1 MAKRI
6 AIATIGTQGDVQPYL
21 ALAVALQK
29 RGYSVVLGAPDDFE
43 ELITRYG
50 VEFHSLGG
58 SMQQFLTQ
66 TRFEAAMSQSL
77 LINAPSLLRQGQ
89 MIVDTAA
96 RLAWEMAQGAEAIIA
111 NMNTSFAIDI
121 AEALKIPVIM
131 SALQPLNTTSEF
143 PLCMYYGPT
152 FGPALN
158 RLTYTTMTVQQI
170 YYNLPRNRLRRELMG
185 LDSRKRGGFFKD
197 TAGVPLP
204 TLYAYSPLLSPRPR
218 DWPKSALVTGFWTLE
233 DRTDWEPSEAFKRF
247 LAAGEAPIY
256 VGFGSMPFGATR
268 NTQILKEAVRLWGGR
283 VVVARGWGG
292 INPADL
298 PPDIFPIEKAPHDK
312 LFKYVRAVVHHGG
325 AGTTAAGLRLGRP
338 TFIVP
343 QTVDQPYWGRRV
355 YELGCGPKPVRL
367 RRLTAEILAASLADL
382 ADNGSYGLAAEA
394 LAAGLVREDGTERA
408 IKVIERVMNN
418 FVPGARRR
426 TRRLSVRASRVVER
440 VLPSAAVAASRNRAR
455 TRRRPRVEDPAE

>member
-1 MAKRI
+1 MGKRI

-21 ALAVALQK
+21 SLALALQK
-29 RGYSVVLGAPDDFE
+29 QGYSVVLGAPSDFE
-43 ELITRYG
+43 QFITSHG
-50 VEFHSLGG
+50 VEFRSLGG
-58 SMQQFLTQ
+58 SIQQFLTQ
-66 TRFEAAMSQSL
+66 TRFENAMSQSL
-77 LINAPSLLRQGQ
+77 LINGPALLRQGQ

-96 RLAWEMAQGAEAIIA
+96 RLAWEMAQGADAIIA

-152 FGPALN
+152 FGPTLN
-158 RLTYTTMTVQQI
+158 RLSYTTMTVQQI

-197 TAGVPLP
+197 TAGIALP
-204 TLYAYSPLLSPRPR
+204 TLYAYSGLLSPRPR
-218 DWPKSALVTGFWTLE
+218 DWPRSAIVTGFWRIE
-233 DRTDWEPSEAFKRF
+233 DQTDWEPSAEFRAF
-247 LAAGEAPIY
+247 LAAGETPVYI
-256 VGFGSMPFGATR
+256 GFGSMPFGSER
-268 NTQILKEAVRLWGGR
+268 NTQILKEAVKLWGGR

-298 PPDIFPIEKAPHDK
+298 PPEIFAIEKAPHDK

-325 AGTTAAGLRLGRP
+325 AGTTAAGLNHGKP

-367 RRLTAEILAASLADL
+367 RRLTPEILAAALQDL
-382 ADNGSYGLAAEA
+382 STNPSYQLAAEA
-394 LAAGLVREDGTERA
+394 LASRLGSEDGTDRA
-408 IKVIERVMNN
+408 IKVIERVMDN
-418 FVPGARRR
+418 FVPGEAPPPRKRHCPMQHQDGPPGLSIMRRCR
-426 TRRLSVRASRVVER
+426 PR
-440 VLPSAAVAASRNRAR
+440 PSA
-455 TRRRPRVEDPAE
+455 PKPA

>member
-21 ALAVALQK
+21 SLAVALKQ
-29 RGYSVVLGAPDDFE
+29 RGYSVVLGAPSDFE

-50 VEFHSLGG
+50 IEFCSLG
-58 SMQQFLTQ
+58 SSIQQFLTQ
-66 TRFEAAMSQSL
+66 ARFENAMSQSL
-77 LINAPSLLRQGQ
+77 LINGPALLRQGQ

-96 RLAWEMAQGAEAIIA
+96 RLSWKMAQGADAIIA

-121 AEALKIPVIM
+121 AEALRIPVIM

-152 FGPALN
+152 FGPTLN

-197 TAGVPLP
+197 TAGFALP
-204 TLYAYSPLLSPRPR
+204 TLYAYSPQLSPRPR
-218 DWPKSALVTGFWTLE
+218 DWPRSAIVTGFWMLDDITG
-233 DRTDWEPSEAFKRF
+233 WEPSAAFREF
-247 LAAGEAPIY
+247 LAKGEAPIY
-256 VGFGSMPFGATR
+256 IGFGSMPFGAER
-268 NTQILKEAVRLWGGR
+268 NTYILKEAVRQWGGR

-298 PPDIFPIEKAPHDK
+298 PPEIFAIEKAPHDK

-325 AGTTAAGLRLGRP
+325 AGTTAAGLAAGKP

-343 QTVDQPYWGRRV
+343 QTVDQPFWGRRV

-367 RRLTAEILAASLADL
+367 RRLTPEVLAESLADL
-382 ADNGSYGLAAEA
+382 STNASYQLAAEA
-394 LAAGLVREDGTERA
+394 VASRLATEDGTDRA
-408 IKVIERVMNN
+408 IKVIERVMDN
-418 FVPGARRR
+418 FIPGGKQRRR
-426 TRRLSVRASRVVER
+426 PLSSRASKVVER
-440 VLPSAAVAASRNRAR
+440 VLPTVVP
-455 TRRRPRVEDPAE
+455 PRVRSRTFRPSAK